1 MYREEY
7 NKKRITAQDAAKM
20 VQSKDWVD
28 YGWCACHTRAF
39 DKALA
44 ERADE
49 LADVK
54 VRGGILMWMPEIF
67 KIENPAGKFSWH
79 SWHFSGLC
87 RKLAEAGLGYYAS
100 IRYSELPRY
109 YRENISPIDVAV
121 CQVTPMDKHG
131 YFNFST
137 STSHQKAVFDVS
149 HIKIVEVNASLPV
162 CLGGFENVIHISEI
176 DYIIEGE
183 NAPMALLP
191 AAQPCETDAAVA
203 RLILEE
209 IPSGACL
216 QLGIGGMPNAV
227 GAMIAQSDL
236 KDLGVH
242 TEMYVDAFVD
252 MAMAKKINGSKKNID
267 KGRQSFAFAA
277 GTEKTYEYLH
287 NNPACMACPV
297 DYTNDPCVVGQIDN
311 FISINSCVEID
322 LFGQINSESAGL
334 RHISGTGGQL
344 DFVMGAYRS
353 KGGKSFVCMSSTFE
367 KQGSKKSR
375 IVASLGSGSI
385 VTDPR
390 STVQWVVTEHG
401 KVNLKGMTSWERA
414 QALIGIADP
423 AFRDELIK
431 QAESMKIWRR
441 SNK

>member
-1 MYREEY
+1 
-7 NKKRITAQDAAKM
+7 
-20 VQSKDWVD
+20 
-28 YGWCACHTRAF
+28 
-39 DKALA
+39 
-44 ERADE
+44 
-49 LADVK
+49 
-54 VRGGILMWMPEIF
+54 
-67 KIENPAGKFSWH
+67 
-79 SWHFSGLC
+79 
-87 RKLAEAGLGYYAS
+87 
-100 IRYSELPRY
+100 
-109 YRENISPIDVAV
+109 
-121 CQVTPMDKHG
+121 
-131 YFNFST
+131 
-137 STSHQKAVFDVS
+137 
-149 HIKIVEVNASLPV
+149 
-162 CLGGFENVIHISEI
+162 
-176 DYIIEGE
+176 
-183 NAPMALLP
+183 
-191 AAQPCETDAAVA
+191 VA